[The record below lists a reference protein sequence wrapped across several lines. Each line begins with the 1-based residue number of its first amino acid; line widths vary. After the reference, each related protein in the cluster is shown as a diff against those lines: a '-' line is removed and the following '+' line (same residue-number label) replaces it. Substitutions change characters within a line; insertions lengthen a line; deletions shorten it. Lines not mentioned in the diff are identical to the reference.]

1 MIVTV
6 SGSSGLTKAYRSEE
20 SATGSL
26 LISGASRCE
35 DIGKP
40 LSALDGFEQAGSE
53 LLVGQGRPR
62 PAGEDVERALRGIPQ
77 RDHQRLAV
85 VLRRGLAGQAQ
96 PGDTGDGR
104 SDTRRGGDGED
115 PAPGQAAAR
124 PAAVTNATHARPFVM
139 WCGVLGGLSAST
151 PISTRAEPLWFNGF
165 RVAAGENRQLRRTQ
179 GTRPPPEVPPPRSRD
194 RASPCSGHPPE

>member
-53 LLVGQGRPR
+53 LLVGQGRLR

-77 RDHQRLAV
+77 RDPQRLAV
-85 VLRRGLAGQAQ
+85 VLRGGLAGQAQ

-115 PAPGQAAAR
+115 PAAGQATDR
-124 PAAVTNATHARPFVM
+124 PAAVTNATHARPFVIFLRK
-139 WCGVLGGLSAST
+139 VLGGLQRRRPSVRGPNPCGST
-151 PISTRAEPLWFNGF
+151 VFA
-165 RVAAGENRQLRRTQ
+165 
-179 GTRPPPEVPPPRSRD
+179 
-194 RASPCSGHPPE
+194 